1 MLAACELSEAVM
13 RHALMQQGTL
23 DVRFPPGM
31 RKIQADTLRGDV
43 IPAPDVFPAGEQAA
57 YVGRAYLVGTTD
69 HFHRNMQLP
78 GQKRHMTCE
87 LVHLGIP

>member
-1 MLAACELSEAVM
+1 
-13 RHALMQQGTL
+13 
-23 DVRFPPGM
+23 M

-87 LVHLGIP
+87 LVHLGILEREYLPVPGDILGGNGKRVPSLG

>member
-1 MLAACELSEAVM
+1 MLVTCKLSESVM
-13 RHALMQQGTL
+13 CHTLMQQGTL

-43 IPAPDVFPAGEQAA
+43 IPATDVFPAGEQAA
-57 YVGRAYLVGTTD
+57 YVGRACLVGMTD
-69 HFHRNMQLP
+69 HFHRNVQFP

-87 LVHLGIP
+87 LVHPDVP

>member
-1 MLAACELSEAVM
+1 MLVTCKLSESVM
-13 RHALMQQGTL
+13 CHTLMQQGTL

-57 YVGRAYLVGTTD
+57 YVGRAYLSARRITSTGTCSFPARKDT
-69 HFHRNMQLP
+69 
-78 GQKRHMTCE
+78 
-87 LVHLGIP
+87 

>member
-1 MLAACELSEAVM
+1 MLVTCKLSESVM
-13 RHALMQQGTL
+13 CHTLMQQGTL

-43 IPAPDVFPAGEQAA
+43 IPARMSFPQESRPR

-78 GQKRHMTCE
+78 GQKDT
-87 LVHLGIP
+87 